1 MKKKNLLSQLGKLVQ
16 KRSGLISQSR
26 ETEKQ
31 CSIIW
36 AILCLPIRVI
46 NIHSK
51 TEHFNGNFTIYF
63 VWNPVLFFMHFCD
76 ICVASAKTSFW
87 FGQLTPLCRQYVSR
101 DTQQTCTK
109 VFELLQASFAG
120 CAQTLPDTTPPKGKI
135 HPFSKTAVTFEPM
148 MQFL

>member
-16 KRSGLISQSR
+16 NRSGSISQST
-26 ETEKQ
+26 ETDKQ
-31 CSIIW
+31 SSSR
-36 AILCLPIRVI
+36 AILCLTIIGI

-51 TEHFNGNFTIYF
+51 TEHLIGYFCISF
-63 VWNPVLFFMHFCD
+63 VWNHVSFFMYFCD

-87 FGQLTPLCRQYVSR
+87 FRQLTPLCRQYVSR